1 MSKHRRHVAW
11 HKAIAALTGVF
22 IAFGSASAE
31 EIGPV
36 TKLPLPRFV
45 SIKTNEANVRRG
57 PSTTHRID
65 WVFRHQGMPVV
76 VTGEY
81 GHWRRV
87 VDRDGIGGWIHYA
100 LLSGVRTVIV
110 DVEEVFLRAQPDEE
124 AKARAKAE
132 KGVIAK
138 LGDCE
143 NTWCEIRAGGY
154 RGWVQAKN
162 LWGLQVGQD
171 AAGAGTP
178 PPSN

>member
-1 MSKHRRHVAW
+1 MSTGSRRAWVRRVGAWALVALL
-11 HKAIAALTGVF
+11 ATPLAAG
-22 IAFGSASAE
+22 

-36 TKLPLPRFV
+36 TKLPIPRFV
-45 SIKTNEANVRRG
+45 SVKTNQANVRRG

-110 DVEEVFLRAQPDEE
+110 DADDVLLRAKPDPD
-124 AKARAKAE
+124 AKPRARAE
-132 KGVIAK
+132 KGVIAR

-143 NTWCEIRAGGY
+143 GDWCEIRADGY
-154 RGWVQAKN
+154 RGWVEAEA
-162 LWGLQVGQD
+162 LWGLRLD
-171 AAGAGTP
+171 DITR
-178 PPSN
+178 